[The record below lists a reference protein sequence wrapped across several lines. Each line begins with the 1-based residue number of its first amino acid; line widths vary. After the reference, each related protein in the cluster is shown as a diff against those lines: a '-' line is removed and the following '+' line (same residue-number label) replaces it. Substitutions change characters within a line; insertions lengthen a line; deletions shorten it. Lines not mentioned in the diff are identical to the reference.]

1 MNDSE
6 VNGKATGGSN
16 PGERFVCSH
25 CGWIYRPEAGDPEH
39 GIAPGTPFDDLPDDW
54 TCPRCGK
61 GIEYFD
67 PLKKA
72 GN

>member
-1 MNDSE
+1 MSVSE
-6 VNGKATGGSN
+6 MNGKATGGAGS
-16 PGERFVCSH
+16 GERFVCSH
-25 CGWIYRPEAGDPEH
+25 CGWMYRPEAGDPDH

-54 TCPRCGK
+54 ECPRCHK
-61 GIEYFD
+61 GIEFFD